1 MTLVANAIF
10 LRSLPVLSD
19 SGAGHWR
26 SVFSDFKAV
35 RPPTETLFSGLRGPE
50 GSQVICGVDVIDT
63 ICD

>member
-1 MTLVANAIF
+1 MANAIF
-10 LRSLPVLSD
+10 LKSLPVLSGPGD
-19 SGAGHWR
+19 GHSR

-50 GSQVICGVDVIDT
+50 GSQVICGADVIDT